1 MHRLKDLKDWQ
12 KSCERARG
20 IGFGLRKELFVTSGL
35 FNELANLKLDQYKVE
50 RDNTEEFIAEAGEV
64 NIVDVD
70 AYEALER
77 NRNRIKDSIES
88 VEKEIRRMVEKRVNG
103 IRSEIPILR
112 RRLRVKRRSK
122 KYQQYERKVHD
133 SNVYEVRQTL
143 KNYER
148 LVEKRLK
155 IFKNQ
160 MKTGVE
166 ELRLAKEEEIRDA
179 EMARKRCN
187 VHNFTKLNLK
197 SNVKTL
203 LQKSGSFVI
212 GENSKRKI
220 LDSRQMKSDVEGFLL
235 KFLMKVTRQF
245 CEKKKT
251 FKGDNNKR
259 RTKRQQIRYYLLHP
273 DLFL

>member
-1 MHRLKDLKDWQ
+1 
-12 KSCERARG
+12 
-20 IGFGLRKELFVTSGL
+20 
-35 FNELANLKLDQYKVE
+35 
-50 RDNTEEFIAEAGEV
+50 
-64 NIVDVD
+64 
-70 AYEALER
+70 
-77 NRNRIKDSIES
+77 
-88 VEKEIRRMVEKRVNG
+88 
-103 IRSEIPILR
+103 
-112 RRLRVKRRSK
+112 
-122 KYQQYERKVHD
+122 
-133 SNVYEVRQTL
+133 
-143 KNYER
+143 
-148 LVEKRLK
+148 
-155 IFKNQ
+155 

-203 LQKSGSFVI
+203 LQKSGGFVI

-259 RTKRQQIRYYLLHP
+259 RTKRQQIRYYLLH
-273 DLFL
+273 LQLLCSLSCIRTVNNQTSTQQLSLVM